1 MTQLRNTAMIRR
13 LNTARV
19 FQAVQ
24 RAPLA
29 SQRDIHAITGVDK
42 ATISAVVADLEAAG
56 LIERVPRSS
65 RLRQR
70 SVGRPQ
76 VGLRIAASAGRF
88 IGIRVEVS
96 TTRAITTSLDGSVVG
111 VREWPGECDVDA
123 LVDRIVAIVAEMAEI
138 EAGGKTAPLC
148 RGIGIGVP
156 GLLDE
161 TGTVVFAPNL
171 GWRDVPLGAMLR
183 ERLDAPI
190 FLDNEANAGALAERR
205 FGVCQDARTFL
216 FVTGHSGVGG
226 GLYLNGDLYRGGHGY
241 AGEIGHMKVVAGGRR
256 CGCGALGCLDAYAS
270 EQAII
275 ATLAE
280 RAIIAP
286 DAEAVAERARQGDP
300 ITLSVLAEAAGH
312 LGIAISNLSH
322 VIDPEC
328 VVLAGNFAPIAPFL
342 ETPLAASIQAN
353 TIAPLAR
360 HVNVMTSPLGAD
372 SVPMGGIALALE
384 GFLTD
389 GGWLNGE
396 AEG

>member
-1 MTQLRNTAMIRR
+1 MTKPRNTAMIRR
-13 LNTARV
+13 LNTARI

-24 RAPLA
+24 RSPLA
-29 SQRDIHAITGVDK
+29 SQRDVHTLTGVDK

-56 LIERVPRSS
+56 LLERVPRAG
-65 RLRQR
+65 RLGQR

-76 VGLRIAASAGRF
+76 VGLRIAASAGTF
-88 IGIRVEVS
+88 IGIRVEVA
-96 TTRAITTSLDGSVVG
+96 TTRAVVTNLDGTVIA
-111 VREWPGECDVDA
+111 VREWPGERDVDA
-123 LVDRIVAIVAEMAEI
+123 LVDRLVSIIDDMAPN
-138 EAGGKTAPLC
+138 GTHGQPPC

-161 TGTVVFAPNL
+161 SGRVVFAPNL
-171 GWRDVPLGAMLR
+171 GWRDVPLGARLR
-183 ERLDAPI
+183 RRLGPVPV

-205 FGVCQDARTFL
+205 FGVCQDSRTFL

-241 AGEIGHMKVVAGGRR
+241 AGEIGHIKVVAGGRR

-270 EQAII
+270 EQAIVSM
-275 ATLAE
+275 LAD
-280 RAIIAP
+280 RGIVAP
-286 DAEAVAERARQGDP
+286 DAEAVAARACRGDP
-300 ITLSVLAEAAGH
+300 ETLAVLAEAAGH
-312 LGIAISNLSH
+312 LGVAISNLLH

-342 ETPLAASIQAN
+342 EMPLAASIQAN
-353 TIAPLAR
+353 TIAPIGR
-360 HVNVMTSPLGAD
+360 HVRVLTSPLGAD

-389 GGWLNGE
+389 GGWLNAE